1 MATQTV
7 NNKGCAQCDL
17 TFKKSQKSMNCSVCL
32 HWFCLD
38 CSHISNK
45 LYETLKNEPSTK
57 NLPFNCDG
65 CTRVLPKLTEFG
77 RALLDQKQQIQNCE
91 QKVEDLKKSM
101 DVAIC
106 DRVELAIKSYRERE
120 ERKCNVI
127 IHNVPEPDAGSE
139 NKKED
144 DEICIK
150 KIMEVIDCQD
160 VNIVKSVRLGAPG
173 TKPRLIKVQLDSV
186 SDKHH
191 VLGGTRLLRTKRGEE
206 YAHAWNK
213 VFITPDQ
220 SKEEREK
227 SMMLKRELERRR
239 TNEGNKNLVIFRGEI
254 IERGA
259 NRRASGITNLIAP
272 APRFQL
278 VSDENSINSYRSVDN
293 CDITVNS
300 GQMTSGSRV
309 NESIDSD
316 IEVQVTLIN
325 PDFIFVSEVL
335 PKLNHDNVSCS
346 SVIYALDGYTA
357 FPSTDDGRGVL
368 IYAKS
373 ELNISPNVNL
383 NLMYHDASWIDWIVE
398 DETVVIGCIY
408 RSPSETDNCDIIIE
422 LLREAARISENL
434 LVTGDFNMKDIE
446 WETYTTIHS
455 ESHHEYMFIECLRDN
470 FLFQHVQQFTRCR
483 NDQPLNLLDLVL
495 SKDENNV
502 TNFEHLPS
510 IGLSDHVT
518 LVFDFCC
525 NYKEVYTGNMSYSYR
540 RCNLP
545 AFVQDW
551 ESVNWKETLCDSDV
565 NEMWSSFSEKYKVS
579 VDKYVPKSKPKTGCK
594 TKPLWM
600 SGEVL
605 SHIKKKRHAWDKYLA
620 TRRNEDYEAYKIV
633 RNRANDFVKNSK
645 RQYERN
651 ISQKAKSEPKQF
663 WRYVK
668 SKTKSRSNI
677 SNLKRENGEFVRND
691 KEKVDLLNEF
701 FTTVF
706 TKENIDTIPD
716 IEDKDVNSELSSLTV
731 SEEEVLK
738 LLKDI
743 DPSKSMGPDCI
754 HPFLLKSMPDIFVE
768 PLTIIFNKS
777 VNTGK

>member
-1 MATQTV
+1 
-7 NNKGCAQCDL
+7 
-17 TFKKSQKSMNCSVCL
+17 
-32 HWFCLD
+32 
-38 CSHISNK
+38 
-45 LYETLKNEPSTK
+45 
-57 NLPFNCDG
+57 
-65 CTRVLPKLTEFG
+65 
-77 RALLDQKQQIQNCE
+77 
-91 QKVEDLKKSM
+91 
-101 DVAIC
+101 
-106 DRVELAIKSYRERE
+106 
-120 ERKCNVI
+120 
-127 IHNVPEPDAGSE
+127 
-139 NKKED
+139 
-144 DEICIK
+144 
-150 KIMEVIDCQD
+150 
-160 VNIVKSVRLGAPG
+160 
-173 TKPRLIKVQLDSV
+173 
-186 SDKHH
+186 
-191 VLGGTRLLRTKRGEE
+191 
-206 YAHAWNK
+206 
-213 VFITPDQ
+213 
-220 SKEEREK
+220 
-227 SMMLKRELERRR
+227 
-239 TNEGNKNLVIFRGEI
+239 
-254 IERGA
+254 
-259 NRRASGITNLIAP
+259 
-272 APRFQL
+272 
-278 VSDENSINSYRSVDN
+278 
-293 CDITVNS
+293 
-300 GQMTSGSRV
+300 MTSGSRV

-316 IEVQVTLIN
+316 IEVSDISSPESSKSSQEFEESLINEHRKTEIVLNKCKCLYTNADQLQNKMSELQVQVTLIN

-754 HPFLLKSMPDIFVE
+754 HPFLLKKV
-768 PLTIIFNKS
+768 
-777 VNTGK
+777 VNSSIKVFADDTKVYAPTTDSDNLQDDLNSLCDWAKKRE